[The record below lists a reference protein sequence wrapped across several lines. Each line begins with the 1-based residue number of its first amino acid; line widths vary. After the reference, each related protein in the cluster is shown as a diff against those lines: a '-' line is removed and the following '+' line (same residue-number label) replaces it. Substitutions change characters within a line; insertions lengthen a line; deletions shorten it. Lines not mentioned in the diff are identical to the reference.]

1 MNSFLFELVT
11 IPLLMLICRN
21 ALALKPSYYLIF
33 MCILTLLSLWLMKT
47 DSIFW
52 QDYGR
57 LSRVVCGMEGL
68 IMGLQLIPYLSD
80 LFTPRKNYLQE
91 MPMYCFVSK
100 NWIFSAKNRA
110 KREEYWENYFRLEDK
125 E

>member
-33 MCILTLLSLWLMKT
+33 MCILICLSLWLTKT

-52 QDYGR
+52 QEYGE
-57 LSRVVCGMEGL
+57 LSWLVCSMEVL
-68 IMGLQLIPYLSD
+68 IMELQLIPYLSD
-80 LFTPRKNYLQE
+80 LFTSRKTYLQE